1 MTDQLEETTPEPSK
15 KTSASVGR
23 FLLELL
29 ETVVLAVIL
38 YFGIDAV
45 IARVRVENISM
56 EPTLVPGE
64 FLMVNKLAYKFGQPT
79 YGDIVVFHYDPTE
92 DYIKRVIGLPGDL
105 VEVKGGIVYV
115 NHRPFTEPY
124 ISAPPNYMGTW
135 TVSADSLFVLGDNRN
150 NSSDSHVWGF
160 VDMKEVIGKAIVIYW
175 PLKDARLIQSALV
188 ISAAAK

>member
-1 MTDQLEETTPEPSK
+1 MIEHPQEEKPEPEK
-15 KTSASVGR
+15 KPSNSIKR

-29 ETVVLAVIL
+29 ETVGLAIIL

-64 FLMVNKLAYKFGQPT
+64 FLMVNKLAYKFGQPK

-92 DYIKRVIGLPGDL
+92 DFIKRVIGLPGDL
-105 VEVKGGIVYV
+105 VEVKEGVVYV
-115 NHRPFTEPY
+115 NNRAFTEPY
-124 ISAPPNYMGTW
+124 IAEPPDYSGNW
-135 TVSADSLFVLGDNRN
+135 TVPAESLFVLGDNRR

-160 VDMKEVIGKAIVIYW
+160 VAMKEVIGKAIVIYW
-175 PLKDARLIQSALV
+175 PLKDARLIQPALV
-188 ISAAAK
+188 VSASDN

>member
-1 MTDQLEETTPEPSK
+1 MIEHPEEKITEPEKKPSN
-15 KTSASVGR
+15 SIRR

-64 FLMVNKLAYKFGQPT
+64 FLMVNKLAYKFGLPK
-79 YGDIVVFHYDPTE
+79 YGDIIVFHYDPTE
-92 DYIKRVIGLPGDL
+92 DFIKRVIGLPGDT
-105 VEVKGGIVYV
+105 VEVKGGVVYV
-115 NHRPFTEPY
+115 NNQAFTEPY
-124 ISAPPNYMGTW
+124 INEPPDYTGTW
-135 TVSADSLFVLGDNRN
+135 SVPADSLFVLGDNRR

-160 VDMKEVIGKAIVIYW
+160 VAMKEVIGKAIVIYW
-175 PLKDARLIQSALV
+175 PLKDARLIKPALV
-188 ISAAAK
+188 VSASN

>member
-1 MTDQLEETTPEPSK
+1 MIELPEEKITEPEKKPSN
-15 KTSASVGR
+15 SIRR

-64 FLMVNKLAYKFGQPT
+64 FLMVNKLAYKFGLPK
-79 YGDIVVFHYDPTE
+79 YGDIIVFHYDPTE
-92 DYIKRVIGLPGDL
+92 DFIKRVIGLPGDT
-105 VEVKGGIVYV
+105 VEVKGGVVYM
-115 NHRPFTEPY
+115 NNQAFTEPY
-124 ISAPPNYMGTW
+124 INEPPDYTGTW
-135 TVSADSLFVLGDNRN
+135 SVPADSLFVLGDNRR

-160 VDMKEVIGKAIVIYW
+160 VAMKEVIGKAIVIYW
-175 PLKDARLIQSALV
+175 PLKDARLIKPALV
-188 ISAAAK
+188 VSASN

>member
-1 MTDQLEETTPEPSK
+1 MEHPEEKVAEPEKKPSN
-15 KTSASVGR
+15 SLRR

-29 ETVVLAVIL
+29 ETVGLAVIL

-64 FLMVNKLAYKFGQPT
+64 FLMVNKLAYKFGQPK

-92 DYIKRVIGLPGDL
+92 DFIKRVIGLPGDT

-115 NHRPFTEPY
+115 NNRAFTEPY
-124 ISAPPNYMGTW
+124 IKETPDYTGTW
-135 TVSADSLFVLGDNRN
+135 TVPADSLFVLGDNRR

-160 VDMKEVIGKAIVIYW
+160 VAMKEVIGKAIVIYW
-175 PLKDARLIQSALV
+175 PLKDARVIKPALV
-188 ISAAAK
+188 VSASN

>member
-1 MTDQLEETTPEPSK
+1 MIEHPEEKITEPEKKPSN
-15 KTSASVGR
+15 SIRR

-64 FLMVNKLAYKFGQPT
+64 FLMVNKLAYKFGLPK
-79 YGDIVVFHYDPTE
+79 YGDIIVFHYDPTE
-92 DYIKRVIGLPGDL
+92 DFIKRVIGLPGDT
-105 VEVKGGIVYV
+105 VEVKGGVVYV
-115 NHRPFTEPY
+115 NNQAFTEPY
-124 ISAPPNYMGTW
+124 INEPPDYTGTW
-135 TVSADSLFVLGDNRN
+135 SVPADSLFVLGDNRR

-160 VDMKEVIGKAIVIYW
+160 GAMKEVIGKAIVIYW
-175 PLKDARLIQSALV
+175 PLKDARLIKPALV
-188 ISAAAK
+188 VSASN

>member
-1 MTDQLEETTPEPSK
+1 MIEHPEEKITEPEKKPSN
-15 KTSASVGR
+15 SIRR

-64 FLMVNKLAYKFGQPT
+64 FLMVNKLAYKFGLPK
-79 YGDIVVFHYDPTE
+79 YGDIIVFHYDPTE
-92 DYIKRVIGLPGDL
+92 DFIKRVIGLPGDT
-105 VEVKGGIVYV
+105 VEVKGGVVYV
-115 NHRPFTEPY
+115 NNQAFTEPY
-124 ISAPPNYMGTW
+124 INEPPDYTGTW
-135 TVSADSLFVLGDNRN
+135 TVPADSLFVLGDNRR

-160 VDMKEVIGKAIVIYW
+160 VAMKEVIGKAIVIYW
-175 PLKDARLIQSALV
+175 PLKDARLIKTALV
-188 ISAAAK
+188 VSASN

>member
-1 MTDQLEETTPEPSK
+1 MIEHPEEKITEPEKKPSN
-15 KTSASVGR
+15 SIRR

-64 FLMVNKLAYKFGQPT
+64 FLMVNKLAYKFGLPK
-79 YGDIVVFHYDPTE
+79 YGDIIVFHYDPTE
-92 DYIKRVIGLPGDL
+92 DFIKRVVGLPGDT
-105 VEVKGGIVYV
+105 VEVKGGVVYV
-115 NHRPFTEPY
+115 NNQAFTEPY
-124 ISAPPNYMGTW
+124 INEPPDYTGTW
-135 TVSADSLFVLGDNRN
+135 SVPADSLFVLGDNRR

-160 VDMKEVIGKAIVIYW
+160 VAMKEVIGKAIVIYW
-175 PLKDARLIQSALV
+175 PLKDARLIKPALV
-188 ISAAAK
+188 VSASN